1 MDRKFDIRCLRRRMG
16 WTSSDLARRLGV
28 KVAEVELWEQGST
41 PDDHDVLSRLE
52 FLFHQAELCSDEVKS
67 GPLAEDL
74 LDRESL
80 DQVGTDRLKENEN
93 I

>member
-1 MDRKFDIRCLRRRMG
+1 MG

-28 KVAEVELWEQGST
+28 QVAEVEIWESGSM
-41 PDDHDVLSRLE
+41 PEDHDVLSRLE
-52 FLFHQAELCSDEVKS
+52 FLLRQAEVCSDEVKA

-80 DQVGTDRLKENEN
+80 GQVGADRLKENERV
-93 I
+93 